1 MAYVV
6 DAPLVLA
13 RDQEGKVHHC
23 YQGAVI
29 PWLPEDLAA
38 HLLDL
43 GMVHEVGGAPA
54 VEVDEPEPAGPE
66 SGGKPVKVANK
77 AVLVNWLME
86 HGTYDRDELEDQTKD
101 ELWALIEATD

>member
-1 MAYVV
+1 MSYVV

-29 PWLPEDLAA
+29 PWLPEDLAS

-43 GMVHEVGGAPA
+43 GMVHEVGGRAQAAEAEEADP
-54 VEVDEPEPAGPE
+54 EEPE
-66 SGGKPVKVANK
+66 SDSKPKHVAPK
-77 AVLVNWLME
+77 AEWVDYAVTQ
-86 HGTYDRDELEDQTKD
+86 GADRDEAEDMTKA
-101 ELWALIEATD
+101 ELIELYGG